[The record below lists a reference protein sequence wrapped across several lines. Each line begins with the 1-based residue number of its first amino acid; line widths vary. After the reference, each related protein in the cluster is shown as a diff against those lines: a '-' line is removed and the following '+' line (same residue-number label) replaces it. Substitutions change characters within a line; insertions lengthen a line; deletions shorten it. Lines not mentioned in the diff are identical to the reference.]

1 MTLAAQ
7 APTIR
12 PARPEDVPAVVAMV
26 HELADY
32 ERAPEQYHLT
42 AEQLSAALFATA
54 PALFGHVAV
63 DAQDE
68 PVGFALWFLNF
79 STWEGVH
86 GIYLEDLYVRPAA
99 RGTGAGRLLLATL
112 AAICVERGYRRL
124 DWWMIKWNPA
134 AGFYASIGA
143 VPMDEWVPYR
153 LTGPALHGLAAQ
165 AVTSP
170 TQSAT
175 GTGRVPDRGDEA

>member
-1 MTLAAQ
+1 MSLPAQ

-32 ERAPEQYHLT
+32 ERAPEQCHLT
-42 AEQLSAALFATA
+42 EEQLTSALFGSA

-63 DAQDE
+63 DAADE
-68 PVGFALWFLNF
+68 PIGFALWFLNF

-86 GIYLEDLYVRPAA
+86 GVYLEDLYVRPTA

-124 DWWMIKWNPA
+124 DWWMLNWNPA
-134 AGFYASIGA
+134 ARFYAAIGA
-143 VPMDEWVPYR
+143 TPMDEWVPYR
-153 LTGPALHGLAAQ
+153 LAGPALHALAAQ
-165 AVTSP
+165 VPAAP
-170 TQSAT
+170 T
-175 GTGRVPDRGDEA
+175 RPDA